1 MSKTIVLGV
10 TEEPKLI
17 EDDDVAEEIETL
29 QALNRLNEAEA
40 AAAKA
45 EVLKLKTDDLEKEL
59 RRRATRAAADAK
71 EAAED
76 AAKLRD
82 QIPASES
89 LADLLAAPP
98 EAEEFVI
105 DGLLPTGARA
115 LFPAARKSGK
125 TTGRNELVRSLVDGV
140 PFLGYF
146 QTKARSKVTVIDI
159 EMSRAQTYRWLAD
172 LGIENT
178 AAVNI
183 VSLRGKAATF
193 NILDEATR
201 AVWAEILTGSDV
213 VILDCL
219 RPILDA
225 LGLNE
230 NTDAGQ
236 FLVAFDAL
244 LDEAGASE
252 AVVLDHAGHGNDRAR
267 GDSRKEDWADVLWYQ
282 EMADRQDPASER
294 KFRAMGR
301 DVEVAQG
308 VLEYDAETRRLTYRP
323 PVPDAVKASKDA
335 ERKVRNTEARSAVM
349 EYVRGQNRVGVDPT
363 KRDTEQ
369 YAGEDIGRRAI
380 RDAVQQ
386 LLESG
391 ELVPGSGRGHR
402 LHAVDPMAARPLKAV
417 NPFSDP
423 ANAQVKACI
432 GELAGTR
439 HRKPPNSPTG
449 GEFTGEFVASS
460 PRL

>member
-1 MSKTIVLGV
+1 MTADNRVDL
-10 TEEPKLI
+10 KLTTG
-17 EDDDVAEEIETL
+17 ETVKVAPVV
-29 QALNRLNEAEA
+29 AADHRKVRAEA
-40 AAAKA
+40 RL
-45 EVLKLKTDDLEKEL
+45 EVIKLKTDDLEKEL

-76 AAKLRD
+76 ATKLRD
-82 QIPASES
+82 QIPAPES
-89 LADLLAAPP
+89 LADLLADPP

-140 PFLGYF
+140 PFLGHF
-146 QTKARSKVTVIDI
+146 QTKTRSRVTVIDI
-159 EMSRAQTYRWLAD
+159 EMSRSQTYRWLAD

-178 AAVNI
+178 KAVNI

-193 NILDEATR
+193 NILDDATR
-201 AVWAEILTGSDV
+201 SVWAEILAGSDV

-308 VLEYDAETRRLTYRP
+308 VLEYDAETRRVTYVP
-323 PVPDAVKASKDA
+323 PVPDAIKVAKDA
-335 ERKVRNTEARSAVM
+335 EHAARNTRAKEAVL
-349 EYVRGQNRVGVDPT
+349 EYVRRRNGVGEDPT
-363 KRDTEQ
+363 KNSTESN
-369 YAGEDIGRRAI
+369 AGEGIGRRAI

-402 LHAVDPMAARPLKAV
+402 LRAVDPLAARPLKAV

-423 ANAQVKACI
+423 AKGQVKACI

-439 HRKPPNSPTG
+439 HPNSPYSPTG

-460 PRL
+460 PRP

>member
-1 MSKTIVLGV
+1 MPTKTETALGQSPAEDHPTNPSNTSALDTARV
-10 TEEPKLI
+10 PQEGTAERKADNRVDLKLTTG
-17 EDDDVAEEIETL
+17 ETVKVAPVVAADHRKI
-29 QALNRLNEAEA
+29 RAEA
-40 AAAKA
+40 RL

-71 EAAED
+71 EAADD

-146 QTKARSKVTVIDI
+146 QTKAKSKVTVIDI

-178 AAVNI
+178 KAVNI

-193 NILDEATR
+193 NILDDATR
-201 AVWAEILTGSDV
+201 ALWAEILAGSDV

-244 LDEAGASE
+244 LDEAGVSE

-282 EMADRQDPASER
+282 EMEDRQDPASVR

-308 VLEYDAETRRLTYRP
+308 VLEYDAETRRVVYVP
-323 PVPDAVKASKDA
+323 PAAESPKAAKAKELETKALDARAAVHAWV
-335 ERKVRNTEARSAVM
+335 RKQNKLGM
-349 EYVRGQNRVGVDPT
+349 EPT
-363 KRDTEQ
+363 KTEVRQ
-369 YAGEDIGRRAI
+369 QVTTVYDIPRRFVDKAVDSLLNAGELTPRTKGNG
-380 RDAVQQ
+380 V
-386 LLESG
+386 LLT
-391 ELVPGSGRGHR
+391 
-402 LHAVDPMAARPLKAV
+402 AVDPLAARPLADP
-417 NPFSDP
+417 NPFALRAVPD
-423 ANAQVKACI
+423 A
-432 GELAGTR
+432 
-439 HRKPPNSPTG
+439 
-449 GEFTGEFVASS
+449 
-460 PRL
+460 